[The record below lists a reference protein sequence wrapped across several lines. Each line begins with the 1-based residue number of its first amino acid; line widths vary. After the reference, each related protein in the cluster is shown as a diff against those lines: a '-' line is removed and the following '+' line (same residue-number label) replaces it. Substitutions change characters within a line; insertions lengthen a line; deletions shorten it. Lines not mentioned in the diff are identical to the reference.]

1 MAMVKRIKTSDWAT
15 VLSSL
20 SERNRFRPITVEGGA
35 LTKVDSTMRLY
46 FIGIKIRRENDDVQL
61 DVYVCSPSDARAGF
75 LCSSVLS
82 LKSLSVDETAQDGV
96 RLLTATSG
104 TRGKL
109 QVRFTGSQDAE
120 VRRDAIAKLAYFLY
134 ERRGG
139 LGGSA
144 LEDWGDAER
153 LFSDWECLIE
163 QKFI

>member
-1 MAMVKRIKTSDWAT
+1 MVKRVNKSDWPA

-20 SERNRFRPITVEGGA
+20 SERNRFRPVTVEGSA

-46 FIGIKIRRENDDVQL
+46 FMGIKFRRENDDVHL
-61 DVYVCSPSDARAGF
+61 DVYVCSPSDARVGF
-75 LCSSVLS
+75 ICSSVTS
-82 LKSLSVDETAQDGV
+82 PQSVSVDETAQDGL

-109 QVRFTGSQDAE
+109 QLRFTGSQDSE

-139 LGGSA
+139 MGGSQ
-144 LEDWGDAER
+144 LQDWGDAER
-153 LFSDWECLIE
+153 LLSNWEGLIE

>member
-1 MAMVKRIKTSDWAT
+1 MVKRIKKSDWAA

-20 SERNRFRPITVEGGA
+20 SERNRFRPVSVEGSA
-35 LTKVDSTMRLY
+35 STKGDPTASLY
-46 FIGIKIRRENDDVQL
+46 FIGFKLRRQGEDVHL
-61 DVYVCSPSDARAGF
+61 DVYVCSPSDPRVGF
-75 LCSSVLS
+75 LCSSVS
-82 LKSLSVDETAQDGV
+82 SPQSLSVDETAQDGV

-109 QVRFTGSQDAE
+109 QLRFTGVRDSE

-139 LGGSA
+139 IGGSQ
-144 LEDWGDAER
+144 LQDWGDAER
-153 LFSDWECLIE
+153 LLSNWEGLIE